1 MTTEEV
7 EEFRH
12 HVLLLDDAEFT
23 KVFNV
28 LLGKAYPAF
37 SIGDPIAKA
46 KVKIMIEISEMGN
59 LIDGQ

>member
-1 MTTEEV
+1 MTNEEK

-28 LLGKAYPAF
+28 LLKKAYPAF
-37 SIGDPIAKA
+37 EIGNPTAKE
-46 KVKIMIEISEMGN
+46 KVMIMTKISEMGKLLN
-59 LIDGQ
+59 VQ

>member
-12 HVLLLDDAEFT
+12 HILLLDDDEFT

-28 LLGKAYPAF
+28 LLTKAYPPF

-46 KVKIMIEISEMGN
+46 KAKIMIEISEMGN